1 MDGRPTEAKSFIQ
14 PKTISGI
21 KQANRTTTPPADSC
35 SIDKTQIEIMKKLI
49 ASLALVMAT
58 TAVSAQDNPQRL
70 IVQPKQGNPTGYLV
84 ERIDSIYFTKING
97 RVAAD
102 ITVQSFS
109 TGETGDTIRLAVKKT
124 ADCQSF
130 KITCMPTATAKA
142 LTTDAAVESYF
153 NMYGGASYT
162 DDFDNAV
169 MTGFEMEFTPNS
181 SYSIVTL
188 GYDKYGIACSA
199 QRADFNT
206 PAADIVGNPSVSYV
220 IKEVNYEDF
229 TIEFTANDDC
239 LGYYLCAFE
248 AGTAQQNFDQWAP
261 MMGFANMGDMI
272 KQWSGQMFNGNQIV
286 SQKWTQMTPGTD
298 YEVYVLPVDINQ
310 HYGTMVIV
318 PLTTLKY
325 GGPGQATVDIT
336 IGEFGSQ
343 NGAYY
348 QDVTYTPND
357 QASFMRDMVIDKSTF
372 LGSADWGN
380 GSEDAILAYL
390 KDDRDGQ
397 DPYWNRYGVD
407 AARWGGEPNKDYI
420 AYAIAQNINGEWGP
434 LAQAEFHTGA
444 ATGAPAKA
452 FSVAKRV
459 NEQEKAGHIF
469 VAGKAPK
476 APQKAK
482 KHAGITLEEVR

>member
-1 MDGRPTEAKSFIQ
+1 
-14 PKTISGI
+14 
-21 KQANRTTTPPADSC
+21 
-35 SIDKTQIEIMKKLI
+35 MKKII

-58 TAVSAQDNPQRL
+58 TAVSAQDNPHRL

-84 ERIDSIYFTKING
+84 ERIDSIYFTKVNG

-102 ITVQSFS
+102 VTVQSFT

-124 ADCQSF
+124 AECKSF
-130 KITCMPTATAKA
+130 KITCVPTATAKA
-142 LTTDAAVESYF
+142 LNTDAAVESYF
-153 NMYGGASYT
+153 NMYGGESYT

-169 MTGFEMEFTPNS
+169 MTGFETEFQPNS

-188 GYDKYGIACSA
+188 GYDKYGIACTS
-199 QRADFNT
+199 QRADFST
-206 PAADIVGNPSVSYV
+206 PAADIVGNPSVSYK
-220 IKEVNYEDF
+220 ILEVNQEDF
-229 TIEFTANDDC
+229 TIDFTPNDDC
-239 LGYYLCAFE
+239 MGFYLCSFE
-248 AGTAQQNFDQWAP
+248 AGTAEQQFEQWAP

-272 KQWSGQMFNGNQIV
+272 KQWSGQMYNDRKT
-286 SQKWTQMTPGTD
+286 QKWTQMTPGTD
-298 YEVYVLPVDINQ
+298 YEVYVLPVDENG

-318 PLTTLKY
+318 PLTTSKY

-348 QDVTYTPND
+348 QYVTYTPND
-357 QASFMRDMVIDKSTF
+357 QASLMRDMIIDKSVF
-372 LGSADWGN
+372 QSSADWGY
-380 GSEDAILAYL
+380 GSEDAILKYL
-390 KDDRDGQ
+390 KDDHDGQ

-407 AARWGGEPNKDYI
+407 VAQWGVEANKDYI

-434 LAQAEFHTGA
+434 LAQKEFHTGA

-459 NEQEKAGHIF
+459 NEQAKAGHIF

-476 APQKAK
+476 ALKKAK